1 MVLLWVGLVV
11 GLAVGVAGGL
21 IYFLKAL
28 AKLRKAERRAR
39 ESERLAYLGS
49 LAGGLAH
56 EIKNPLST
64 LHMNLQL
71 LDEDLRKSGG
81 KHARRDLSRIAALR
95 GEVRRLEEVLEDFL
109 RYARRHQ
116 LELKKRNVNEILR
129 EILDFVTPEA
139 SQGDVRISR
148 GLEPELDSC
157 MIDAGRLK
165 QAFLNIVINA
175 RQAMP
180 DGGELIVHTK
190 TVPNGVQ
197 IEFIDTGTG
206 ISEEDLPRVWDVYFS
221 SKQTGTGLGLP
232 TARRIIQE
240 HGGSIRLDTEVGKG
254 TCFTVFLPTKGA
266 NNDA

>member
-1 MVLLWVGLVV
+1 MVFFWVGLVV
-11 GLAVGVAGGL
+11 GLAFGIAGGL
-21 IYFLKAL
+21 VYFVKAL
-28 AKLRKAERRAR
+28 AKLRQAERRAR

-64 LHMNLQL
+64 LQMNLQL
-71 LDEDLRKSGG
+71 LDEDLRKSES
-81 KHARRDLSRIAALR
+81 KHARRDLSRIAVLR

-116 LELKKRNVNEILR
+116 LELKKQNVNDVLDEV
-129 EILDFVTPEA
+129 LDFVTPEA
-139 SQGDVRISR
+139 SQGGVRISR
-148 GLEPELDSC
+148 GLGPELRSAKV
-157 MIDAGRLK
+157 DAGRLK

-190 TVPNGVQ
+190 NVPNGIQ

-206 ISEEDLPRVWDVYFS
+206 ISDEDLTHIWDVYFS

-232 TARRIIQE
+232 TARRIIEE
-240 HGGSIRLDTEVGKG
+240 HSGTIRVDTEVGKG
-254 TCFTVFLPTKGA
+254 TCFTVFLPTKESK
-266 NNDA
+266 NDT

>member
-1 MVLLWVGLVV
+1 MGFFWVGLIV
-11 GLAVGVAGGL
+11 GLALGIAGGL
-21 IYFLKAL
+21 VYFVKAL

-71 LDEDLRKSGG
+71 LDEDLRKSES
-81 KHARRDLSRIAALR
+81 KHSQRDLSRIAVLR

-116 LELKKRNVNEILR
+116 LELRKQNVNDILS

-139 SQGDVRISR
+139 SQGGIRIRR
-148 GLEPELDSC
+148 GLDPQLKST
-157 MIDAGRLK
+157 MVDAGRLK

-190 TVPNGVQ
+190 NVPTGVQ
-197 IEFIDTGTG
+197 VEFIDTGTG
-206 ISEEDLPRVWDVYFS
+206 ISDEDLPRIWDVYYS

-232 TARRIIQE
+232 TARRIIEE
-240 HGGSIRLDTEVGKG
+240 HEGTIRVDTEVGKG
-254 TCFTVFLPTKGA
+254 TCFTVFLPTKESK
-266 NNDA
+266 NDA